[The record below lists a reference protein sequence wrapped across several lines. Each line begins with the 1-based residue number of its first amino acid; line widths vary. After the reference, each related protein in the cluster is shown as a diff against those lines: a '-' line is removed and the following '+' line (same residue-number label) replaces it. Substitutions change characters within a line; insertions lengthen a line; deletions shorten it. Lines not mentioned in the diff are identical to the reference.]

1 MKASRKTKSC
11 LTSVITQNIQNI
23 TIMKTTGKMKD
34 ETYGVLLKHFVGLKS
49 KMYIFITEYNKQS
62 KKAKS
67 INKNDV
73 NEKLKY
79 ENYKTV
85 LFNRW
90 YTRNKINRI
99 QSKDHTIG
107 SCKINDFFSS
117 YDDKKCILK
126 GGYSRLLHFHKS
138 TC

>member
-85 LFNRW
+85 LFNR
-90 YTRNKINRI
+90 
-99 QSKDHTIG
+99 
-107 SCKINDFFSS
+107 
-117 YDDKKCILK
+117 
-126 GGYSRLLHFHKS
+126 
-138 TC
+138 

>member
-73 NEKLKY
+73 NGKLKY

-90 YTRNKINRI
+90 YTKNKINRI
-99 QSKDHTIG
+99 QSKDHNIG
-107 SCKINDFFSS
+107 SYKINNFFSS
-117 YDDKKCILK
+117 YDDKKYILK